1 MSMLPAAFS
10 IKSALGICLALVV
23 VNSAP
28 AAADEACEQ
37 LKSIVAAAKS
47 GFAKY
52 KGAAADK
59 PDKWASTMTLGDS
72 TGCTIRKSGE
82 MELAC
87 DAPAFDNE
95 KAAIEDAGRRID
107 GYRKCLDGPL
117 ADSEEGN
124 WADISYSPDRRALA
138 GRGGVTIFADVR
150 FDQWIDE
157 KTADIIKKHWV
168 ETRVVDL
175 N

>member
-1 MSMLPAAFS
+1 MHLAAIS
-10 IKSALGICLALVV
+10 TKSALGLCLALAI

-28 AAADEACEQ
+28 AAADEACQQ
-37 LKSIVAAAKS
+37 LKSIVDAAKS
-47 GFAKY
+47 GFAKF
-52 KGAAADK
+52 KGAAAAK
-59 PDKWASTMTLGDS
+59 PDKWASTMSLGDS
-72 TGCTIRKSGE
+72 TGCTIQKSGE
-82 MELAC
+82 MELTC

-117 ADSEEGN
+117 ADSDDGN
-124 WADISYSPDRRALA
+124 WADVSHSPDRRALT
-138 GRGGVTIFADVR
+138 GRGGVTIFANVE
-150 FDQWIDE
+150 FDQWVDE
-157 KTADIIKKHWV
+157 KTADIIKKYWV